1 MEKMIKVQG
10 MHCTSCNI
18 LLTDSIMEITGVKK
32 VSADYKK
39 GSVVV
44 ECDTEKTFSEAK
56 KAIEKEGYKV
66 VN

>member
-44 ECDTEKTFSEAK
+44 ECDTEKPFSE
-56 KAIEKEGYKV
+56 EKNEFENDVYKV
-66 VN
+66 LN